1 MLKSLI
7 SLFAEKFLQSKS
19 EWVGHQAYPSRRV
32 SLSTSLTIYV
42 PPADGYLGFY
52 KSNQSS
58 DNSVDVFAFGT
69 DDISIISR
77 KTLAF
82 TVSSSNM
89 SFSGVIPVKKGCRTV
104 ISGTFAEL
112 WFSPAVGS
120 KY

>member
-19 EWVGHQAYPSRRV
+19 EWVGCQAYPSRRV
-32 SLSTSLTIYV
+32 TLSTGLTEYV

-58 DNSVDVFAFGT
+58 DNSVDVYAFGT
-69 DDISIISR
+69 DGNIISR
-77 KTLAF
+77 KTLGF
-82 TVSSSNM
+82 TVSSSNIT
-89 SFSGVIPVKKGCRTV
+89 FSGVIPVKKGYRTV